1 MIDANATEV
10 QIDTDPHETMIGAGG
25 HDRAAEVRVGEG
37 DAAPAR
43 NIRHT
48 VARNHLPLH
57 GAEMVKDNTRD
68 LIEVMVPD
76 TVAGA
81 RTT

>member
-1 MIDANATEV
+1 MIDVNATEV
-10 QIDTDPHETMIGAGG
+10 QIDIDPHETMTGMKG
-25 HDRAAEVRVGEG
+25 HDRAAKAQVGEG
-37 DAAPAR
+37 DAVPAR

-48 VARNHLPLH
+48 VARNHLLLH

-68 LIEVMVPD
+68 LIGVMVPD